1 MLPIPPFPPEYFFL
15 MRGVLSAKAGIH
27 PLVLVYETSMAKSN

>member
-1 MLPIPPFPPEYFFL
+1 MLPIPPFPRTWEFL
-15 MRGVLSAKAGIH
+15 LPSVIPAKAGIH